1 MRKIAFNLQPLA
13 ASKLTGIGTYARE
26 VARRLGPNLEKGG
39 YASVEIHVFD
49 FLKRNGG
56 LDFVR
61 QHADK
66 PVADMPF
73 KQSLLMPLGA
83 YIRLGKLGSIIP
95 YEKILHTEND
105 LTVFF
110 NYLVP
115 LGLKGKT
122 IITVYDMVCARY
134 PETMDKKNKRLLTK
148 HLPESCKKAE
158 KIMTISE
165 FSKREIM
172 DVLNVPE
179 EKIHVA
185 YCGVNRKNYSPFKD
199 AKQAENAHERIAKK
213 WNVRDG
219 YILYLGTLEPRK
231 NVGLLIDAFE
241 IVKEKYPNLKLVI
254 GGGLGWNYEPI
265 IQKIEGSKYVDDII
279 RTGYLSESDKIDLY
293 RCANLFA
300 FPSLYEGFGLPV
312 LEAMACGTMVIASDT
327 SSLPEVVGDAG
338 WLSDPHDAGAFAEK
352 MIEILDG
359 NYNSSEMH
367 EKMELQV
374 KKFSWNR
381 TTVAYGQ
388 AIYDVIQ

>member
-13 ASKLTGIGTYARE
+13 ASKLTGIGTYAKE

-39 YASVEIHVFD
+39 YANVEIHVFD

-73 KQSLLMPLGA
+73 KQSLFMPLGA
-83 YIRLGKLGSIIP
+83 YIRLGKIGKILP
-95 YEKILHTEND
+95 YETLLRTEND
-105 LTVFF
+105 ITVFF

-115 LGLKGKT
+115 LGMKGKS

-134 PETMDKKNKRLLTK
+134 PETMDNRNKRLLTK

-158 KIMTISE
+158 RIMTISE
-165 FSKREIM
+165 FSKREI
-172 DVLNVPE
+172 VECLGVPE
-179 EKIHVA
+179 EKIMVA
-185 YCGVNRKNYSPFKD
+185 YCGVNRKVYCPCANE
-199 AKQAENAHERIAKK
+199 KQAENVLARVTEK
-213 WNVRDG
+213 WKVEDG

-231 NVGLLIDAFE
+231 NVGLLIDAFS
-241 IVKEKYPNLKLVI
+241 IVKETHPNLKLII
-254 GGGLGWNYEPI
+254 GGGLGWHYEPI
-265 IQKIEGSKYVDDII
+265 LEKIEQSPYAQDII
-279 RTGYLSESDKIDLY
+279 RTGYLSESDKLDLY
-293 RCANLFA
+293 RGASAFA

-312 LEAMACGTMVIASDT
+312 LEAMSCGTPVIASDT

-338 WLSDPHDAGAFAEK
+338 WLCDPSDPQAWADQLNKIVDRNFDASELHKK
-352 MIEILDG
+352 MVQQ
-359 NYNSSEMH
+359 S
-367 EKMELQV
+367 
-374 KKFSWNR
+374 KKFSWDAA
-381 TTVAYGQ
+381 TVAYGQ

>member
-1 MRKIAFNLQPLA
+1 MNKIAFNLQPLA
-13 ASKLTGIGTYARE
+13 SSKLTGIGTYARE

-39 YASVEIHVFD
+39 YASVEVHVFD
-49 FLKRNGG
+49 FLKKNGG
-56 LDFVR
+56 VDFVR

-73 KQSLLMPLGA
+73 KQSWLMPLGM
-83 YIRLGKLGSIIP
+83 YIRMGKLGSIIP
-95 YEKILHTEND
+95 YEKLLHTEND
-105 LTVFF
+105 ITVFF

-172 DVLNVPE
+172 ECLNVPE
-179 EKIHVA
+179 EKICVA
-185 YCGVNRKNYSPFKD
+185 YCGVNRKVYSPFKD
-199 AKQAENAHERIAKK
+199 PKQAENARTRITKK
-213 WNVRDG
+213 WNIKDG
-219 YILYLGTLEPRK
+219 FLLYLGTLEPRK

-241 IVKEKYPNLKLVI
+241 KVKEKYPHLKLVV

-265 IQKIEGSKYVDDII
+265 LQKIEQSAYAEDII

-293 RCANLFA
+293 RCADLFV

-312 LEAMACGTMVIASDT
+312 LEAMACGTLVLTSDT

-338 WLSDPHDAGAFAEK
+338 WLSDPHDADAFASK
-352 MIEILDG
+352 IDEILAG
-359 NYNSSEMH
+359 NFNRSEMH

-381 TTVAYGQ
+381 TTLAYGQ